1 MEELKVALKRT
12 SLNYDRSGD
21 MHYDTISALHKS
33 IRGSDANGA
42 MYWLARMITSGD
54 DPLYIA
60 RRLIIAASEDV
71 GTPEA
76 LQVATSVYTA
86 TSVIGYPECAE
97 PLAQAVIYLAEAHK
111 STRAYRALKKAV
123 KHVREG
129 YNHPVPLHIRNA
141 PTKLMKDIG
150 YGKEYRYE
158 PSFAHPV
165 YQPFL
170 PSEIRSMRFVS
181 PPPDTE
187 EQGLN
192 EALTSNAK
200 PEEEVGTSKGK
211 GRGLGLTTANG
222 TGPGSCQRV
231 FEIADRAV
239 DIALLEEWERERNG
253 GRRWEGR
260 DRLIE
265 AIKRREEEGKGA
277 GQ

>member
-1 MEELKVALKRT
+1 
-12 SLNYDRSGD
+12 
-21 MHYDTISALHKS
+21 
-33 IRGSDANGA
+33 
-42 MYWLARMITSGD
+42 
-54 DPLYIA
+54 
-60 RRLIIAASEDV
+60 
-71 GTPEA
+71 
-76 LQVATSVYTA
+76 
-86 TSVIGYPECAE
+86 
-97 PLAQAVIYLAEAHK
+97 
-111 STRAYRALKKAV
+111 
-123 KHVREG
+123 
-129 YNHPVPLHIRNA
+129 
-141 PTKLMKDIG
+141 MKDIG

-239 DIALLEEWERERNG
+239 DISLLEEWERERNG